1 MDRFKCEACGYEG
14 PVGPHS
20 PYDCIDTLRDRLAE
34 VEARCADVE
43 RERDEARTLAAR
55 RNEIAAEWM
64 REHAKL
70 RLALAASQ
78 AECARLREAGD
89 IVFARLFYWCEMHGA
104 LPEDRAALDAIRAAL
119 ASAPGSTDALR
130 EVCERAWRAGSLHGM
145 GGCNPTDGPPWTE
158 ADDKRMAAEVANILG
173 ERGKEGGDA

>member
-1 MDRFKCEACGYEG
+1 MSFDMLQAA
-14 PVGPHS
+14 V
-20 PYDCIDTLRDRLAE
+20 
-34 VEARCADVE
+34 
-43 RERDEARTLAAR
+43 AAR
-55 RNEIAAEWM
+55 RAWRESEHDDMGLSMAATQAEEDFI
-64 REHAKL
+64 RCDEL
-70 RLALAASQ
+70 ERLHDALAASQ
-78 AECARLREAGD
+78 AECARLREKLAD
-89 IVFARLFYWCEMHGA
+89 VQETLEDSDM
-104 LPEDRAALDAIRAAL
+104 LPFTAASIGSVL

>member
-1 MDRFKCEACGYEG
+1 MGFISMTDRCGKCG
-14 PVGPHS
+14 HS
-20 PYDCIDTLRDRLAE
+20 PRDADATRARLAE
-34 VEARCADVE
+34 VE
-43 RERDEARTLAAR
+43 RERDEARRLHAEMCAIA
-55 RNEIAAEWM
+55 NE
-64 REHAKL
+64 RSSSVFK
-70 RLALAASQ
+70 LAASQ
-78 AECARLREAGD
+78 AREARLREAGD

-104 LPEDRAALDAIRAAL
+104 LPEDRAALDAIRTAL